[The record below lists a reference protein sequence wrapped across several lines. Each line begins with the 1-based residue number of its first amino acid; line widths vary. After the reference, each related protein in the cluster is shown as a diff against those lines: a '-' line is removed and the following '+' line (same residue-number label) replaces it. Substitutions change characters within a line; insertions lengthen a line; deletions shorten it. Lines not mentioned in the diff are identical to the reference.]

1 MSLTRTIR
9 RASKRTGLNRFTLAR
24 SAATYRAKID
34 KKRAA
39 RKARNEAAG

>member
-9 RASKRTGLNRFTLAR
+9 RASKRTGLDRKALAQ
-24 SAATYRAKID
+24 SALVYRAKID

-39 RKARNEAAG
+39 RKARNEVAG